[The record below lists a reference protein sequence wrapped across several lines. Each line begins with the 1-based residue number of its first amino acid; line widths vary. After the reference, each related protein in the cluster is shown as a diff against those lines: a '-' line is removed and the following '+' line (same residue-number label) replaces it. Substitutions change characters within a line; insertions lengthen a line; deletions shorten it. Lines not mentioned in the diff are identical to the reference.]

1 MLKKTVFAVL
11 SAVIYIQISTAAAFA
26 GVWQQDMSRPAN
38 SGGVTNWQWVNDDG
52 SLQRNRWA
60 WIDGNGD
67 GLAEC
72 YYFYDNGYMAGAAVV
87 SDGSGSYTVNADGAW
102 TEDGV
107 VRVYPNQWVPGG
119 NVLTSG
125 NAVTKTVQGELNP
138 IGSGYS
144 DADADHSRIS
154 DAEAYAAL
162 MQIKAEYPE
171 GTSWGDD
178 RQYVSGRRYGYGCA
192 AFVFMVQDRL
202 YGAPAKP
209 HTINTLDI
217 GSLRVGDHIRLA
229 GNTHSVIVL
238 KNNGDSI
245 EAAEGN
251 YNGKVHWGRRISAD
265 ELKREFVYAESCY

>member
-1 MLKKTVFAVL
+1 MKKLIFAAL
-11 SAVIYIQISTAAAFA
+11 STALCIETGAFA
-26 GVWQQDMSRPAN
+26 ALAGTWQQDMSRPVNA
-38 SGGVTNWQWVNDDG
+38 GGVTNWQWRNDDG
-52 SLQRNRWA
+52 SLLKGRWA

-72 YYFYDNGYMAGAAVV
+72 YYFYADGYMAGATAVTD
-87 SDGSGSYTVNADGAW
+87 SSGTYTVNADGAW
-102 TEDGV
+102 TEDGA
-107 VRVYPNQWVPGG
+107 VRVYPDQWVPGG
-119 NVLTSG
+119 NVLTSD
-125 NAVTKTVQGELNP
+125 NAAVSAVQGELNP

-144 DADADHSRIS
+144 DADADHSALT
-154 DAEAYAAL
+154 DAEAYDIL

-217 GSLRVGDHIRLA
+217 RTLRVGDHIRLA

-245 EAAEGN
+245 NVAEGN
-251 YNGKVHWGRRISAD
+251 YNGRVHWGRLITAA
-265 ELKREFVYAESCY
+265 ELQREFVYAESCY

>member
-1 MLKKTVFAVL
+1 MKKLILTAF
-11 SAVIYIQISTAAAFA
+11 SAAICIETAALTAFA
-26 GVWQQDMSRPAN
+26 GSWQQDASKPAADN
-38 SGGVTNWQWVNDDG
+38 GISSWQWKNDDG
-52 SLQRNRWA
+52 SVLAGRWA

-72 YYFYDNGYMAGAAVV
+72 YYFYDNGYMAADTTV
-87 SDGSGSYTVNADGAW
+87 SDKSGTYTVNADGAW
-102 TEDGV
+102 TENGT
-107 VRVYPNQWVPGG
+107 VRVYPDQWVPGG

-125 NAVTKTVQGELNP
+125 TVNAAAVQDSLNP

-144 DADADHSRIS
+144 NADADHSGLS
-154 DAEAYAAL
+154 DAEAYDIL
-162 MQIKAEYPE
+162 MQIKTEYPE

-178 RQYVSGRRYGYGCA
+178 KQYVSGIRYGYGCA

-217 GSLRVGDHIRLA
+217 RALRVGDHIRLD

-245 EAAEGN
+245 DVAEGN
-251 YNGKVHWGRRISAD
+251 YNSKVHWGRRISAD
-265 ELKREFVYAESCY
+265 ELRRSFVYAESCY

>member
-1 MLKKTVFAVL
+1 MKKAIFAAL
-11 SAVIYIQISTAAAFA
+11 SAVICIQMCAFTALA
-26 GVWQQDMSRPAN
+26 GVWQQDMSRPVNA
-38 SGGVTNWQWVNDDG
+38 GGVTNWQWIDDDG
-52 SLQRNRWA
+52 SPIKGRWA

-72 YYFYDNGYMAGAAVV
+72 YYFYPDGYMAGGTSV
-87 SDGSGSYTVNADGAW
+87 SDGSGIYTVNADGAW
-102 TEDGV
+102 TENGV
-107 VRVYPNQWVPGG
+107 VRVYPDQWVPGG
-119 NVLTSG
+119 AVLTSG
-125 NAVTKTVQGELNP
+125 NAGTSAVQGELNP

-144 DADADHSRIS
+144 YADADHSKLT
-154 DAEAYAAL
+154 DAEAYDIL

-171 GTSWGDD
+171 GTSWGNDK
-178 RQYVSGRRYGYGCA
+178 QYVSGRRYGYGCA

-217 GSLRVGDHIRLA
+217 RTLRVGDHIRLA

-245 EAAEGN
+245 EVAEGN

-265 ELKREFVYAESCY
+265 ELQRTFVYAESCY